1 MKKLLLILLAC
12 FAFSTAALASQVNLN
27 SATGVELEALKGVGP
42 VKAKSIVDYRAKNGP
57 FNSVDDLEMVPGFGK
72 KTVDKLRADLTVNGG
87 AAPRAEGKAKP
98 AARRDGDPA
107 KVAKKDVSKNASDR
121 K

>member
-1 MKKLLLILLAC
+1 
-12 FAFSTAALASQVNLN
+12 
-27 SATGVELEALKGVGP
+27 
-42 VKAKSIVDYRAKNGP
+42 
-57 FNSVDDLEMVPGFGK
+57 VPGFGK

-87 AAPRAEGKAKP
+87 AAPSRAEGKAKP
-98 AARRDGDPA
+98 AARKDGDPA